1 MSRKENIN
9 DEAAVSALT
18 KENIFFNEQLI
29 FSSQSLIK
37 FKSKISNDCQ
47 KICPFPQLLLNS
59 NTESNYTSYMDT
71 TEYRWLLEELGDT
84 LQVWF
89 SQGKILKLIDPLG
102 S

>member
-37 FKSKISNDCQ
+37 FKSKISNDCP
-47 KICPFPQLLLNS
+47 KNMPFS
-59 NTESNYTSYMDT
+59 TVVV
-71 TEYRWLLEELGDT
+71 EL
-84 LQVWF
+84 QY
-89 SQGKILKLIDPLG
+89 
-102 S
+102 